1 MSEFRGV
8 FPAIITPM
16 TPDGE
21 VNEAAF
27 REVMEFNIRAG
38 MHGFWVAGGTGE
50 SILLTEDE
58 NRRIAEAAAD
68 QNRGRVKN
76 IMHVG
81 AATTVQAVRQAE
93 RAARA
98 GVEAI
103 CAVPPFFYHGS
114 DDDVVEYYRVVGAAT
129 DLPLFIYNLPG
140 PTGVEITPELGDK
153 IQEKV
158 PQLAGLK
165 HSAANFRNI
174 THFVKMGL
182 SCFTGSGAL
191 MVPALT
197 LGAAG
202 TIDGPPCAAPELWVE
217 AWDAYEAGDIK
228 RAVAAQDRASEMYA
242 PLLSVGYM
250 PALKALVGERLGID
264 CGSPRLPAPQV
275 TPEILE
281 VARAE
286 AARLGPVAAAVAGAA
301 D

>member
-1 MSEFRGV
+1 MGEFRGV
-8 FPAIITPM
+8 YPAIITPM

-21 VNEAAF
+21 INETAF
-27 REVMEFNIRAG
+27 REVMEYNIRAG
-38 MHGFWVAGGTGE
+38 VHGFWVAGGTGE

-58 NRRIAEAAAD
+58 NGRIAEAAAD

-81 AATTVQAVRQAE
+81 AATTAQALRQAE

-103 CAVPPFFYHGS
+103 CAVPPFFYHGP
-114 DDDVVEYYRVVGAAT
+114 DDDIVEYYRAVGAAT

-140 PTGVEITPELGDK
+140 ATGVEITPDLADK

-165 HSAANFRNI
+165 HSAPNFWNI
-174 THFVKMGL
+174 PHFVKMGL
-182 SCFTGSGAL
+182 DCFTGSGML

-202 TIDGPPCAAPELWVE
+202 TIDGPPCAAPEPWIA
-217 AWDAYEAGDIK
+217 AWDAYHAGDIK
-228 RAVAAQDRASEMYA
+228 AAEAAQERANEMYP
-242 PLLSVGYM
+242 PLLSAGYL
-250 PALKALVGERLGID
+250 PAIKALVGKRLCID
-264 CGSPRLPAPQV
+264 CGSPRPPAPQL
-275 TPEILE
+275 TSEIMD
-281 VARAE
+281 VVRAE
-286 AARLGPVAAAVAGAA
+286 AARLGPVQAPVG
-301 D
+301 